1 MSEIHLKKHQID
13 QKSSFRKWVGF
24 PARSPVPAR
33 GARGTIVS
41 ATGSGKT
48 IMAAASA
55 LECFPHGRILVTVPT
70 LDLLVQT
77 AQAWRTVGHRSPM
90 AAVCSLENDPVLNE
104 LGVRTTTNPIQLAL
118 WAGRGPVIVFATYA
132 SLVDREDYA
141 ALQDQE
147 RPYGPWQNSGNGKTR
162 KKTRGPLEAAL
173 TGGERLYGQQMA
185 PFDLAIVDE
194 AHGTAGDLGRPWA
207 AIHDNTRIPADFR
220 LYLTATPR
228 ILAAARPQ
236 KGADGQELEI
246 ASMADDPDGTYGAW
260 LAELGLSEAIER
272 EILAGFEI
280 DVLEIRDPSPVLGES
295 EEARRGRRLALL
307 QTALL
312 EHAAAY
318 NLRTVM
324 TFHQKV
330 EEAAAFA
337 DKLPETAA
345 ALYVND
351 ASDDDLAAA
360 DKLPKSSVNA
370 RFYELEAGRH
380 VPPDRVWSAWLCG
393 DHLVTERREVLRQFA
408 GGIDAADRR
417 VHRAFLASV
426 RVLGEGVD
434 ITGDRGVEAICF
446 ADTRGSQVEIV
457 QNIGRALRLN
467 KDGSTK
473 IARIIVPVFLEP
485 GEDPT
490 DMVASASFRPL
501 VAVLQGLRSHDE
513 RLVEQLASRALTS
526 GQRKVHVRRDA
537 NGQIIGA
544 GGEGDGED
552 QEQDDTDAAAE
563 SALLHFS
570 SPRDTATIAAFLRTR
585 VYRPESLV
593 WLEGYQALIR
603 WRKENEITGLY
614 AVPYDV
620 EAEVGVTKDFPLG
633 RWVHQQRKALRA
645 GELEERRKTLLDAPE
660 AGMVWEPGEEAWETK
675 LAALRSYRRAMGHLA
690 PRQDAVWGEGDAMVP
705 VGQHAA
711 NLRRKGGLGKDA
723 ERAAERAQQLA
734 AIDEDWNCPWPLD
747 WQRHYRV
754 LADLV
759 DADGVLPAIQPGVL
773 FEGDDLGKWLA
784 RQREASTWAQLSAE
798 QQERLSQ
805 LGVKPLEAPSPAP
818 SAKRAANGQSKAE
831 QAFHR
836 GLAALTQ
843 WVEREGAHRPAPRGH
858 SEQIAVDG
866 EAEPVTVKLGV
877 WVSNTKSRWDKL
889 TPEQQAALA
898 ALGVPWAKAAVPAP
912 SGGPAPVRDAPVQP
926 APSGEQAQ
934 EYPDQGDPVTAEERE
949 TSRGTARARR
959 MNELMRKHTKAE
971 LLRMAYAGGL
981 VNHNSP
987 EKWRKDEIASTVVDT
1002 EFRTADRA
1010 APARPASATA
1020 RPVPAQPLPLPQQDH
1035 HDECDKSVYEGG
1047 TCTCDLIEQYGPPS
1061 ERDDY

>member
-1 MSEIHLKKHQID
+1 MIRLREHQVA
-13 QKSSFRKWVGF
+13 QKAAFRKWTGF
-24 PARSPVPAR
+24 PARSPVPPQ

-55 LECFPHGRILVTVPT
+55 LECFPDGRILVTVPT

-77 AQAWRTVGHRSPM
+77 AQAWRAVGHRAPM
-90 AAVCSLENDPVLNE
+90 VAVCSLENDAVLNG

-118 WAGRGPVIVFATYA
+118 WAGSGPVVVLATYA
-132 SLVDREDYA
+132 SLVDREDITA
-141 ALQDQE
+141 PLGQ
-147 RPYGPWQNSGNGKTR
+147 R
-162 KKTRGPLEAAL
+162 KVRGPLEAAL
-173 TGGERLYGQQMA
+173 AGGERLYGQQMA

-194 AHGTAGDLGRPWA
+194 AHSTTGEIGRPWA

-236 KGADGQELEI
+236 KGAVGQEAEI
-246 ASMADDPDGTYGAW
+246 ASMADDPDGLFGAW
-260 LAELGLSEAIER
+260 LPGAELGLSEAIQR
-272 EILAGFEI
+272 EVLAGFEI
-280 DVLEIRDPSPVLGES
+280 DVLEIRDPAPVVGES

-330 EEAAAFA
+330 EEARTFA

-345 ALYVND
+345 ALYLND
-351 ASDDDLAAA
+351 ASDEDLAAA
-360 DKLPKSSVNA
+360 DKLPKSSIDA
-370 RFYELEAGRH
+370 DFYELEAGRH

-393 DHLVTERREVLRQFA
+393 DHTVAERREALRQFA
-408 GGIDAADRR
+408 NGIDAAGHR
-417 VHRAFLASV
+417 VHRAFLASC

-434 ITGDRGVEAICF
+434 ITGERGVDSICF

-467 KDGSTK
+467 RDGSTK
-473 IARIIVPVFLEP
+473 VARIIVPVFLEP
-485 GEDPT
+485 NEDPT
-490 DMVASASFRPL
+490 DMVASASFKPL

-526 GQRKVHVRRDA
+526 GKRKVHVRRDED
-537 NGQIIGA
+537 GQIVGA

-552 QEQDDTDAAAE
+552 QEDDDTQAAAE
-563 SALLHFS
+563 AALLHFS
-570 SPRDTATIAAFLRTR
+570 SPRDAAAIAAFLRTR

-603 WRKENEITGLY
+603 WRAENEITGVH

-620 EAEVGVTKDFPLG
+620 EVEVGVTKDFPLG

-660 AGMVWEPGEEAWETK
+660 AGMVWEPGEEAWENK
-675 LAALRSYRRAMGHLA
+675 LAALRSYRRATGHLA
-690 PRQDAVWGEGDAMVP
+690 PRQDAVWGEGEAMVP
-705 VGQHAA
+705 IGQHLA
-711 NLRRKGGLGKDA
+711 NLRRKGGLGKDPK
-723 ERAAERAQQLA
+723 RAAERAAQLT
-734 AIDEDWNCPWPLD
+734 AIDEDWNCLWPLN

-759 DADGVLPAIQPGVL
+759 DADGALPYIAPGVL
-773 FEGDDLGKWLA
+773 FEGDDLGKWLE
-784 RQREASTWAQLSAE
+784 RQKNPGTWAQLLPE
-798 QQERLSQ
+798 QRERLTA
-805 LGVKPLEAPSPAP
+805 LGIRGATLPLTAAAPAELPAAP
-818 SAKRAANGQSKAE
+818 DDAAKGPKKAGSKAE
-831 QAFHR
+831 AAFQR

-843 WVEREGAHRPAPRGH
+843 WVEKEGQRPVPR
-858 SEQIAVDG
+858 STDVEITVDG

-877 WVSNTKSRWDKL
+877 WNSNIKSRRDKL
-889 TPEQQAALA
+889 SAEQLDALRR
-898 ALGVPWAKAAVPAP
+898 LGMRWA
-912 SGGPAPVRDAPVQP
+912 
-926 APSGEQAQ
+926 
-934 EYPDQGDPVTAEERE
+934 
-949 TSRGTARARR
+949 
-959 MNELMRKHTKAE
+959 
-971 LLRMAYAGGL
+971 
-981 VNHNSP
+981 
-987 EKWRKDEIASTVVDT
+987 
-1002 EFRTADRA
+1002 
-1010 APARPASATA
+1010 
-1020 RPVPAQPLPLPQQDH
+1020 
-1035 HDECDKSVYEGG
+1035 
-1047 TCTCDLIEQYGPPS
+1047 
-1061 ERDDY
+1061 

>member
-1 MSEIHLKKHQID
+1 MISLRQHQVD
-13 QKSSFRKWVGF
+13 QRAAFRRWVGF
-24 PARSPVPAR
+24 PARSSVPPQ

-48 IMAAASA
+48 ITAAACA
-55 LECFPHGRILVTVPT
+55 LESFAEGRILVTVPT

-77 AQAWRTVGHRSPM
+77 AQAWRAVGHRAPM
-90 AAVCSLENDPVLNE
+90 VAVCSLKNDAVLNS

-118 WAGRGPVIVFATYA
+118 WAGSGPVVVFATYA
-132 SLVDREDYA
+132 SLVDREDVDA
-141 ALQDQE
+141 PEGQ
-147 RPYGPWQNSGNGKTR
+147 R
-162 KKTRGPLEAAL
+162 KVRGPLEAAL
-173 TGGERLYGQQMA
+173 TGGERLYGQRMDG
-185 PFDLAIVDE
+185 FGLAVVDE

-207 AIHDNTRIPADFR
+207 AIHDNQRIPASFR

-236 KGADGQELEI
+236 KGADGQEVEL
-246 ASMADDPDGTYGAW
+246 ATMADDPDGTFGAW
-260 LAELGLSEAIER
+260 LPGAELGLSEAIER
-272 EILAGFEI
+272 GILAGFEI

-318 NLRTVM
+318 NLHTTM

-337 DKLPETAA
+337 EKLPETAA
-345 ALYVND
+345 ELYVND

-360 DKLPKSSVNA
+360 DRLPKSSIDA
-370 RFYELEAGRH
+370 EFYELEADRH

-393 DHLVTERREVLRQFA
+393 DHLVSERREVLRQFA
-408 GGIDAADRR
+408 NGIDTAGRR
-417 VHRAFLASV
+417 VHRAFLASC

-434 ITGDRGVEAICF
+434 ITGERGVDSICF

-473 IARIIVPVFLEP
+473 VARIIVPVFLEP

-490 DMVASASFRPL
+490 DMVASASFKPL

-526 GQRKVHVRRDA
+526 GKRKVHVQRDEE
-537 NGQIIGA
+537 GRIVGA

-552 QEQDDTDAAAE
+552 QEDDDSQAAAE
-563 SALLHFS
+563 AALLYFS
-570 SPRDTATIAAFLRTR
+570 SPRDAATIAAFLRTR

-593 WLEGYQALIR
+593 WLEGYQALLR

-620 EAEVGVTKDFPLG
+620 EVEVGVTKDFPLG

-660 AGMVWEPGEEAWETK
+660 AGMVWEPGEEAWENK
-675 LAALRSYRRAMGHLA
+675 LTALRSYRRAMGHLA
-690 PRQDAVWGEGDAMVP
+690 PRQDAVWGEGEAMVP
-705 VGQHAA
+705 VGQHMA

-723 ERAAERAQQLA
+723 ERAAVRAQQLA
-734 AIDEDWNCPWPLD
+734 AVDEDWNCPWPLD

-759 DADGVLPAIQPGVL
+759 DADGVLPAIEPGVL
-773 FEGDDLGKWLA
+773 FEGDDLGRWLE
-784 RQREASTWAQLSAE
+784 RQKNPGTWAQLSSE
-798 QQERLSQ
+798 QQERLST
-805 LGVKPLEAPSPAP
+805 LGVKPLEAPSPVP
-818 SAKRAANGQSKAE
+818 AATPTVKGPSKAQRAFQRGV
-831 QAFHR
+831 QAF
-836 GLAALTQ
+836 AQYIA
-843 WVEREGAHRPAPRGH
+843 REGHHRVPRAHA
-858 SEQIAVDG
+858 EEIAVEG
-866 EAEPVTVKLGV
+866 EAASVVVKLGV
-877 WVSNTKSRWDKL
+877 WVSNTKSRRDKL
-889 TPEQQAALA
+889 AQDQLDALRE
-898 ALGVPWAKAAVPAP
+898 LGVEWA
-912 SGGPAPVRDAPVQP
+912 
-926 APSGEQAQ
+926 
-934 EYPDQGDPVTAEERE
+934 
-949 TSRGTARARR
+949 
-959 MNELMRKHTKAE
+959 
-971 LLRMAYAGGL
+971 
-981 VNHNSP
+981 
-987 EKWRKDEIASTVVDT
+987 
-1002 EFRTADRA
+1002 
-1010 APARPASATA
+1010 
-1020 RPVPAQPLPLPQQDH
+1020 
-1035 HDECDKSVYEGG
+1035 
-1047 TCTCDLIEQYGPPS
+1047 
-1061 ERDDY
+1061 